1 MWRNAWKAGSLKW
14 RGNIL
19 RYMLQIEQRRKI
31 QRNGQETW
39 NILIAV
45 TLSKHGLQWRCH
57 CHPLWNFL
65 YYYTRGGNGVIKVG
79 LKFEHF
85 SFSLSFFSP
94 NVIIY
99 VNNKIFMNKTATDC
113 VFSDAVLFFF
123 CLLLPRSKDPN
134 ASCNI
139 IVPLYYI
146 YSFLLF

>member
-1 MWRNAWKAGSLKW
+1 MESWVAEMKRQYFKIYVTNWTKKKNTKKWSRNLKYF
-14 RGNIL
+14 NS
-19 RYMLQIEQRRKI
+19 
-31 QRNGQETW
+31 
-39 NILIAV
+39 
-45 TLSKHGLQWRCH
+45 LSKHGLQWRCH